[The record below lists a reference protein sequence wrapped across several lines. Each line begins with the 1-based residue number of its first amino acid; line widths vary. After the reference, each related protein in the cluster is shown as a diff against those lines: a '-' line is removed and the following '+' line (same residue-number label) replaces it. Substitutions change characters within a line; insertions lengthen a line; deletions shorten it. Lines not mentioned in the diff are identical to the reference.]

1 MGSQLCL
8 IPSAADYA
16 GGPGLG
22 CESSAAV
29 SASSPLPCPALVARP
44 SLALEADPWAL
55 RGGSLKTPS
64 MPWHHSVDPSPRQA
78 VRGPPSGP
86 GDPHAHSAGAS
97 LQGASS
103 GPARSAVAAP
113 RSRCLASLLSATWVP
128 PSDRLCGRE
137 QKGSASGPE
146 CTWGCWRGKHQPQA
160 GGARPRDMCSP
171 QARETPNCWPHRGQ
185 RSGAPP
191 PPQRVGPVNTAAW
204 IRPSACGLA
213 TVPRA
218 GITPGSIS
226 CL

>member
-97 LQGASS
+97 LPGASS
-103 GPARSAVAAP
+103 GPARSAAAAP

-171 QARETPNCWPHRGQ
+171 QARETPNCWPHRGE